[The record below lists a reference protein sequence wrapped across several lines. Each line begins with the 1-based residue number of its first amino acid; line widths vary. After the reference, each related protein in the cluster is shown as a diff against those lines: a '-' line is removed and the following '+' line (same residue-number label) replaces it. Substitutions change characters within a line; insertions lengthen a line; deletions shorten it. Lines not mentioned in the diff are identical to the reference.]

1 MNKNEKPKYGF
12 IDRTRMRIAKRIDDY
27 MLKDNLDSYR
37 NAIVNS
43 DKLTKKHKL
52 SDEDNHKFADLIGKR
67 NRDIAVVSSIKGQK
81 DPWSIDTAYITN
93 PKLRKRLQKDKRV
106 ALIQNSGGN
115 KATFLHELGHARR
128 GSGSE
133 GKIAKYI
140 HENSKKSGG
149 SLISNPAF
157 LNIFGDKNKRKNGVT
172 REEYIKALNKMKI
185 PHGYDINK
193 DPNLRIYV
201 KDDLYNSSGIKTG
214 VKNSYYAMLKY
225 LEERGASKYAKKH
238 FKDYGLSD
246 DEAKIGNKITK
257 ECLNTYTPELK
268 NRALIPFRNMI
279 QIESKR
285 GDFGPHVYKDLD
297 L

>member
-37 NAIVNS
+37 NALVNS
-43 DKLTKKHKL
+43 NKLIKKHKL
-52 SDEDNHKFADLIGKR
+52 SDEDNDKFADLIAKR
-67 NRDIAVVSSIKGQK
+67 NKDIAVVSRTKNQK
-81 DPWSIDTAYITN
+81 SPWSIDTKYVTN
-93 PKLRKRLQKDKRV
+93 SKIRKRLQKEKKV
-106 ALIQNSGGN
+106 AFIQNSGGD
-115 KATFLHELGHARR
+115 KASFLHELGHARR

-133 GKIAKYI
+133 GKIAEYI
-140 HENSKKSGG
+140 HENSKKAGG
-149 SLISNPAF
+149 GKISNPVL
-157 LNIFGDKNKRKNGVT
+157 LNIFGDKNKRKNGIT
-172 REEYIKALNKMKI
+172 REEYMKALDKMKI
-185 PHGYDINK
+185 PYEKNNTS
-193 DPNLRIYV
+193 DPKTKIYV
-201 KDDLYNSSGIKTG
+201 GENLYNSSGIKAG

-246 DEAKIGNKITK
+246 DEAKIGNKINK
-257 ECLNTYTPELK
+257 ECLDTYTPGLK

>member
-12 IDRTRMRIAKRIDDY
+12 IDRTRMRIAKRLDDY

-43 DKLTKKHKL
+43 KKMEEKYKS
-52 SDEDNHKFADLIGKR
+52 SDEDNYKLAKLIAKR
-67 NRDIAVVSSIKGQK
+67 NKDIAVASSIKNQK
-81 DPWSIDTAYITN
+81 GPWSIDTKYITD
-93 PKLRKRLQKDKRV
+93 PKLKKRLQEKQKI

-115 KATFLHELGHARR
+115 RVSFLHELGHARR

-140 HENSKKSGG
+140 HDNSGKAGG
-149 SLISNPAF
+149 IISNPAF
-157 LNIFGDKNKRKNGVT
+157 LNIFGDKNKRKDGIT
-172 REEYIKALNKMKI
+172 REEFTKALNKMKI
-185 PHGYDINK
+185 PHGNSIR
-193 DPNLRIYV
+193 DPKAKIYV
-201 KDDLYNSSGIKTG
+201 EDDLYNNSGIKTG

-238 FKDYGLSD
+238 FKDYGLSN

-257 ECLNTYTPELK
+257 EYLDTYTPGLK

>member
-12 IDRTRMRIAKRIDDY
+12 IDRTRMRIARRIDDY

-37 NAIVNS
+37 NALVNS

-93 PKLRKRLQKDKRV
+93 PKLKKKLQKDKRV

>member
-12 IDRTRMRIAKRIDDY
+12 IDKTRMRIAKRIDDY

-43 DKLTKKHKL
+43 DKLTKKYKL

-67 NRDIAVVSSIKGQK
+67 NRDIAVVSSIKGKK

-93 PKLRKRLQKDKRV
+93 PKLKKRLQKDKRV

-193 DPNLRIYV
+193 DPKLRIYV

-238 FKDYGLSD
+238 FKDYNLSD

>member
-12 IDRTRMRIAKRIDDY
+12 IDKTRMRITKRIDDY

-37 NAIVNS
+37 NALVNS
-43 DKLTKKHKL
+43 DKSIKKHKL
-52 SDEDNHKFADLIGKR
+52 SDEDNRKFADLIAKR
-67 NRDIAVVSSIKGQK
+67 NKDIAVVSRTENQK
-81 DPWSIDTAYITN
+81 SPWSIDTKCVTN
-93 PKLRKRLQKDKRV
+93 PKIRKRLQKEKRV
-106 ALIQNSGGN
+106 AFIQNSGGN

-133 GKIAKYI
+133 GRIAKYI
-140 HENSKKSGG
+140 HEGSKKSGG
-149 SLISNPAF
+149 SLISNSAF
-157 LNIFGDKNKRKNGVT
+157 LNIFGDKNKRKNGIT
-172 REEYIKALNKMKI
+172 REELTKALDKMKI
-185 PHGYDINK
+185 PHGNSIK
-193 DPNLRIYV
+193 DPKAKIYI
-201 KDDLYNSSGIKTG
+201 KDDLYNSSGIKAG

-246 DEAKIGNKITK
+246 DEVKIGNKITK
-257 ECLNTYTPELK
+257 ECLDTYTPGLK

-285 GDFGPHVYKDLD
+285 GDFGPHVYKD
-297 L
+297 